1 MANTNELAAELHDIN
16 KNLVK
21 LNEMIQIST
30 ATIYR
35 GIVSSAK
42 IQAAQSDYER
52 NTAIKEA
59 DDYLK
64 QLTQESTTSP

>member
-1 MANTNELAAELHDIN
+1 MANITEINNELHDIN
-16 KNLVK
+16 TNIVNL
-21 LNEMIQIST
+21 NNTIQTSV

-35 GIVSSAK
+35 GIISAAK

-64 QLTQESTTSP
+64 QITQE